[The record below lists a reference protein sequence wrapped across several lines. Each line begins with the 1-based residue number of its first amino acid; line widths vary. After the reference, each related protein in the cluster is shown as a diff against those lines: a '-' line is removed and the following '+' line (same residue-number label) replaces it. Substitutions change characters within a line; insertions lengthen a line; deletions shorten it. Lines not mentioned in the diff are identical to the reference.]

1 MEKISE
7 EFLKYSREL
16 TKVDGADVSATIKI
30 AHPSDC
36 TNYVIDNASEHVEK
50 VTVYDN
56 GLAIYFNQTPCKI
69 TFKSNYPF
77 VDKEDGNVWI
87 MNE

>member
-1 MEKISE
+1 MGKISE
-7 EFLKYSREL
+7 KFLKYSREL
-16 TKVDGADVSATIKI
+16 VNVNGAEVSENINI
-30 AHPSDC
+30 ARPSDC
-36 TNYVIDNASEHVEK
+36 TNYVIDDTPEHVEK
-50 VTVYDN
+50 VIVYDN
-56 GLAIYFNQTPCKI
+56 GLAIYFNQTSSKI

>member
-36 TNYVIDNASEHVEK
+36 TNYVIDNASEHV
-50 VTVYDN
+50 
-56 GLAIYFNQTPCKI
+56 
-69 TFKSNYPF
+69 
-77 VDKEDGNVWI
+77 
-87 MNE
+87 

>member
-1 MEKISE
+1 MGKISE
-7 EFLKYSREL
+7 ESLKYSREL

-30 AHPSDC
+30 AHPSDR

-56 GLAIYFNQTPCKI
+56 GLAIYFNQTPSKI

-77 VDKEDGNVWI
+77 VDKEDGNIWI

>member
-16 TKVDGADVSATIKI
+16 VRIDGVDLSSTIKI

-36 TNYVIDNASEHVEK
+36 TNYVIDNTSEHKEK
-50 VTVYDN
+50 IAVYDN
-56 GLAIYFNQTPCKI
+56 GLAIYFDQTLSKI